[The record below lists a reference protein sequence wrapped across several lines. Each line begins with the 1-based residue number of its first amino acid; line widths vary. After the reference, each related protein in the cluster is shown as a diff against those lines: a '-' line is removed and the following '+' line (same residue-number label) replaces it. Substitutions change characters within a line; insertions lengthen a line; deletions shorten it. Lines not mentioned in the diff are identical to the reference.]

1 MGHAYKVQLA
11 REIEARRW
19 KRLQPQVLTLQP
31 YAPRLQPCAP
41 RLQPYVPKLQPC
53 VSQVLLDPE
62 KRQAY
67 NDVISL
73 LWEISEDRPERRPSA
88 PSM

>member
-1 MGHAYKVQLA
+1 MLWPCADG
-11 REIEARRW
+11 
-19 KRLQPQVLTLQP
+19 LQSYAPRLQP
-31 YAPRLQPCAP
+31 YAPRLQPYVP

>member
-11 REIEARRW
+11 REMESPATPRTHDA
-19 KRLQPQVLTLQP
+19 TLRTQ
-31 YAPRLQPCAP
+31 AAALCTRLQPC
-41 RLQPYVPKLQPC
+41 VPKLQPC